1 MPRLTRPVWTRAWSR
16 SCSALVLASLV
27 VAPLGGATPRLNISA
42 TASRTTIGFSVL
54 ASDRAPA
61 RVSILADS
69 AFASVD
75 LSAAPGTLLGTVT
88 FTNETASGWQ
98 QASFSS
104 PIAITAG
111 TTYVVSY
118 HTTVGQYSA
127 NGSYFSSA
135 ADNAPLHGVAN
146 GVSPN
151 GVYVYSSSTTFPTS
165 SFNATNYWVDVV
177 FSTS

>member
-1 MPRLTRPVWTRAWSR
+1 MQPGNTGAHTGSLWTS
-16 SCSALVLASLV
+16 
-27 VAPLGGATPRLNISA
+27 T
-42 TASRTTIGFSVL
+42 
-54 ASDRAPA
+54 
-61 RVSILADS
+61 
-69 AFASVD
+69 
-75 LSAAPGTLLGTVT
+75 GTLLGTVT

-98 QASFSS
+98 QANFSS

-127 NGSYFSSA
+127 NGNYFGSA

-151 GVYVYSSSTTFPTS
+151 GVYVYSSSTTFPS
-165 SFNATNYWVDVV
+165 SSYNATNYWVDVV
-177 FSTS
+177 FTTP